1 MEDNPHPVASP
12 SSAEADLRAPG
23 GSPTQDNSAS
33 RDRPPADCPL
43 LPPDVANEKCPVN
56 VTRLLLACSLV
67 GLSLARAFGDEPKNH
82 DFDVIDNEALVPAYQ
97 LPPLLVSSEGK
108 PITTPEE

>member
-1 MEDNPHPVASP
+1 M
-12 SSAEADLRAPG
+12 
-23 GSPTQDNSAS
+23 
-33 RDRPPADCPL
+33 
-43 LPPDVANEKCPVN
+43 ANEKCPVH
-56 VTRLLLACSLV
+56 VTRLLLACGLV

-108 PITTPEE
+108 PITAPE